1 MKRVFFG
8 FHEKNPKNKKRHDRK
23 SEKKNVLFFLFQ
35 TLFLAKS
42 SVEKLKKIPEVIW
55 TFLSRVMAI
64 QTFKNAKKST
74 LLNMNIF
81 SQLILK
87 IIFDRSKDS
96 SWTALQAWI
105 GYGIKKFVCSTL
117 LAYKKFQNH
126 EFSKKNSKMVPY
138 QLEYF

>member
-1 MKRVFFG
+1 LKRVFFG

-96 SWTALQAWI
+96 SWTALQA
-105 GYGIKKFVCSTL
+105 
-117 LAYKKFQNH
+117 
-126 EFSKKNSKMVPY
+126 
-138 QLEYF
+138 